1 MESELV
7 KMTPEERAEF
17 EAFKKEKER
26 KDAERK
32 QREEREIYKQIV
44 DDCIDQATPELSKL
58 SQLLSQKKTAILETF
73 RKAIEMKQELFE
85 VKTDQRSHTFTN
97 SAGDVRITIGQHVT
111 DDYRDTVNEGIAKVE
126 AYIKSLAKDENS
138 GALVDAVMRLLS
150 KDQKGNIKASRV
162 LQLQRMANQSGDKTF
177 IEGVQIIQE
186 AYQPALSSWY
196 VRCDIKKDG
205 GAWESIPLGMT
216 EVQIQK

>member
-26 KDAERK
+26 KEAERK
-32 QREEREIYKQIV
+32 QLEDRETYKLMV
-44 DDCIDQATPELSKL
+44 DECIDQVTPELTEL
-58 SQLLSQKKTAILETF
+58 SELLAKKKSSVLETF
-73 RKAIEMKQELFE
+73 RKAIEMKGEIFE
-85 VKTDQRSHTFTN
+85 VKSDQKSHTFTN
-97 SAGDVRITIGQHVT
+97 SKGDVRITIGRYVT

-162 LQLQRMANQSGDKTF
+162 LQLHKMAQQSGDKTF

-196 VRCDIKKDG
+196 VRCDKKKDG
-205 GAWESIPLGMT
+205 SSWESIPLGMT
-216 EVQIQK
+216 EA